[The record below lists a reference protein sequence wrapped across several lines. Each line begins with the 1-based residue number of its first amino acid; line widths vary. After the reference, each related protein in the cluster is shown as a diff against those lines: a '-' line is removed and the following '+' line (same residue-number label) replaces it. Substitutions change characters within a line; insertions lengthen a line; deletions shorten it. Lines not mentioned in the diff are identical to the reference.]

1 MSFKLAFRNVR
12 RSIKDY
18 AVYFLTL
25 TFGVCLFYV
34 FSALDDQS
42 AIQFLARN
50 NNPNVEAIFVLVGV
64 FSTFV
69 AVVLAGLILY
79 ANQFLMKR
87 RKRELGTY
95 ALLGMPTGKVAR
107 LLVTE
112 TLLIGLC
119 ALVSGVALG
128 ILGSWALDK
137 LTVAMFLA
145 APEEI
150 FSFNLSWKAAGRTA
164 AYFGVIFLIV
174 MAFTSLSVSRSK
186 LIDLIRSGRTNEEVS
201 RRPLAMSVALFL
213 LGCVTLGT
221 AYAIL
226 LTRGLLRIDLL
237 WFIMLGLGTVGTF
250 LIFRSL
256 SGFLLRLTRGHK
268 GYYKGLNM
276 FVLRQWSGKVHTNC
290 ASNTVISILILLA
303 IGVTACSVGLN
314 DTITAS
320 VGNQTPYDLTV
331 LNYGREGAYE
341 NADIPQLFRDAGLD
355 TDACFAGV
363 ESVTVYYN
371 DPELTGMPAAGY
383 YAVVALSD
391 YNRLMAGRGLPVLES
406 VDKPLRTP
414 NAIVN
419 GPAADGVAVVPD
431 DMISQLTPRRQMVNI
446 TYAGNVSKVDD
457 LVRMTLDE
465 AEDFT
470 GGLEIMM
477 NYKLDNY
484 YDLIGAKILV
494 LYMGLYLG
502 LVFLLTAAAV
512 LALQQ
517 LSQAADN
524 AQRYELLSK
533 LGAPRAMRRGALMR
547 QVALAFL
554 LPLALGTIHAFVGM
568 KAANE
573 VIQTM
578 GRVDSVHSSLLTAG
592 LLLVIYGGYFLAT
605 CLGAWRA
612 VEEKGR

>member
-64 FSTFV
+64 FSAFV

-150 FSFNLSWKAAGRTA
+150 FSFNLSWKAAGKTA

-414 NAIVN
+414 NAIAN

-470 GGLEIMM
+470 GGLDIMM

-573 VIQTM
+573 VIQAM
-578 GRVDSVHSSLLTAG
+578 GRVDSVHSSLLTAV

>member
-431 DMISQLTPRRQMVNI
+431 DMISRLTPRRQMVNI

-470 GGLEIMM
+470 GGLDIMM